1 MLAVVGDGT
10 PGWRG
15 RFQREVHIKS
25 TGSRPRGKYTVGA
38 GEAAVA
44 GAVTAARGYC
54 GRATPDKDLVPLR
67 MDKGP
72 HRARRY
78 NQQRAVQCQ
87 WQRLFVR
94 TSEWRC
100 GPNAARPSEAP
111 GREAAKGRMRQD
123 QLSWRNWFPVKC

>member
-54 GRATPDKDLVPLR
+54 GRATPDKDLVRPA
-67 MDKGP
+67 DGQGASPGP
-72 HRARRY
+72 TLQSTAGG
-78 NQQRAVQCQ
+78 AVPMAAA
-87 WQRLFVR
+87 VR
-94 TSEWRC
+94 QNVRVEMRSER
-100 GPNAARPSEAP
+100 G
-111 GREAAKGRMRQD
+111 
-123 QLSWRNWFPVKC
+123 